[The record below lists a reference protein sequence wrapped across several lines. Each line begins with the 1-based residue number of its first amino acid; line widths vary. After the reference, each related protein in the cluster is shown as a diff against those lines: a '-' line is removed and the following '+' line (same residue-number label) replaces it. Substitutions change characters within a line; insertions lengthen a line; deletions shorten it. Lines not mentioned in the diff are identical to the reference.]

1 MLKLEDIDRVI
12 RDVQKRMIRFIE
24 TGDLR
29 RLARLK
35 ERLAKLQADLDILK
49 ASKTPPWFRRS
60 YVIECNRNSM
70 AINSM
75 AILCICRDDISGQP
89 GDEAGFLQDR

>member
-1 MLKLEDIDRVI
+1 MMIVVLEYERMLKLEDIDCEI
-12 RDVQKRMIRFIE
+12 RDVHKRMIRFIE

-49 ASKTPPWFRRS
+49 TARTPPSFRQS
-60 YVIECNRNSM
+60 YSF
-70 AINSM
+70 
-75 AILCICRDDISGQP
+75 
-89 GDEAGFLQDR
+89 EAWCEEIIMSKKTAKQLYLYSYQ